1 MDLEKKKFLKAK
13 NLHLSGKYRE
23 AQKIYINLLK
33 QNNNNF
39 LLHNLI
45 GTTYLQLGYYDE
57 AINYFN
63 KSIQLNSEFAENF
76 NNIGIA
82 YAEKK
87 EFTQALKYY
96 EKAIKL
102 KKDFFSA
109 HLNKGISLKNL
120 KKFDLAI
127 KSLEICIKINPNNAQ
142 IYLNLGN
149 IFVNLKKYKDAKIL
163 FDKAIKL
170 NKNYGEAYSNRGE
183 LLQLHLKQTGLAI
196 KDYEKALIYKDKLKY
211 VYGKLIHAK
220 MLINDWDTYE
230 ENMKYLKH
238 GIEKNDQIIL
248 PFPLLSL
255 IDEPRLQKKV
265 AENFA
270 NEFPYIKKKKKIG
283 IIKKNEKIKIGYFS
297 ARFYDCATL
306 HNMHDVF
313 KYHDKEKFEIYAFNY
328 GKEDYWTQKIKKY
341 FTNFYNISDLP
352 LKDIK
357 NLSKKINLQIAINLT
372 GYTLNARDEIF
383 YNHVAPI
390 QINFL
395 GYPGTLGSR
404 IYDYIIADETVIPYN
419 LEKFYSEKI
428 LRLQNCYLPTQSN
441 QKVSTKKFNKNN
453 LGIPENKFVFAC
465 FNNSYKITPEIF
477 RCWMKILNKNN
488 ESILWLLKSN
498 SLSEKNILR
507 EASKL
512 GIKENRIFFADR
524 ISVDEHIKRMEI
536 IDLFLDTYPYNAHT
550 TAREA
555 ILMNIPILTFMG
567 KSFASRVAGSILK
580 TIGLEGLIV
589 KNLDDYVKEAVR
601 LSVDRDEV
609 IKIKNHLKD
618 KINLKKL
625 FDSNEYT
632 KDLER
637 KYLEIINLQTFERK

>member
-1 MDLEKKKFLKAK
+1 MDLEKEKFLKAK
-13 NLHLSGKYRE
+13 NLHFSGKYRE

-57 AINYFN
+57 AINYLR
-63 KSIQLNSEFAENF
+63 KSIQLNPEFVENF

-87 EFTQALKYY
+87 EFIQALDYY

-109 HLNKGISLKNL
+109 HLNKGIALKNL

-127 KSLEICIKINPNNAQ
+127 KSLEISIKINPNNAQ
-142 IYLNLGN
+142 TYLNLGN
-149 IFVNLKKYKDAKIL
+149 IFVNIKKYKDAKIL

-183 LLQLHLKQTGLAI
+183 LLQFYLKQTGLAI
-196 KDYEKALIYKDKLKY
+196 KDYEKAIICNNKLNY

-220 MLINDWDTYE
+220 MLVNDWDKYE
-230 ENMKYLKH
+230 ESIKHLKN
-238 GIEKNDQIIL
+238 GIEKNNKIIL

-255 IDEPRLQKKV
+255 IDEPMLQKRV
-265 AENFA
+265 AENYS
-270 NEFPYIKKKKKIG
+270 NEFFYNNKMEAPK

-297 ARFYDCATL
+297 ARFYNCATL

-313 KYHDKEKFEIYAFNY
+313 KHHNKEKFEIYAFNY
-328 GKEDYWTQKIKKY
+328 GKEDDWTIKIKKY
-341 FTNFYNISDLP
+341 FTDFYNISDLP

-357 NLSKKINLQIAINLT
+357 ILSEKINLQIAVNLT

-383 YNHVAPI
+383 CNHVAPI

-395 GYPGTLGSR
+395 GYPGTLGNK

-428 LRLQNCYLPTQSN
+428 LRLPNCYLPTQSN
-441 QKVSTKKFNKNN
+441 QKISTKKFKKND
-453 LGIPENKFVFAC
+453 LGLPENKFIFAC

-477 RCWMKILNKNN
+477 KCWMKILNKNN

-498 SLSEKNILR
+498 SLSEKNILA
-507 EASKL
+507 EANKL
-512 GIKENRIFFADR
+512 GIGKHRIFFADR
-524 ISVDEHIKRMEI
+524 ISVEEHIKRMEI

-555 ILMNIPILTFMG
+555 VLMGIPILTLMG
-567 KSFASRVAGSILK
+567 KSFASRVAGSVLK
-580 TIGLEGLIV
+580 TIGLENLIV
-589 KNLDDYVKEAVR
+589 NNLDDYIKEAVR
-601 LSVDRDEV
+601 LSRDRNEI
-609 IKIKNHLKD
+609 IKIRNHLKE
-618 KINLKKL
+618 KNNLKKL
-625 FDSNEYT
+625 FDSSEYT

-637 KYLEIINLQTFERK
+637 KYLEIINL